1 MTRKQHAWG
10 VVALALASSAASA
23 QLTNFSPKA
32 SFGSNGWLPSVASS
46 TILDQGNLTRGM
58 DYNPVSGN
66 LIVVNRQGG
75 VNINVLDGNTGAF
88 VRTLNN
94 TGITGGTFAAN
105 MAAVDAGGR
114 VFIGNLALS
123 GGNFKMYSFAN
134 DATADAA
141 TTVFDGTATIRTGD
155 SLAIRGSG
163 ETVELVAGQN
173 GGNGFTYYTSNG
185 LGGLNGSV
193 VNPTGAPNN
202 INRLGIAFGPTDIV
216 LGRDG
221 NNPGGAAVLGVSTVA
236 GTYSNGS
243 NLADGNER
251 LIDFATVGAFNLLA
265 TVQTDGGSN
274 RNNVRIYDATD
285 LNNLVLLGTQNL
297 VGAGLA
303 NANGVGAISWGA
315 VSGNTATL
323 YAMNT
328 NNGIQA
334 FDVEVVPEPA
344 SMAALALGLGAL
356 AARRRRKTA

>member
-10 VVALALASSAASA
+10 IVALALASSAAHA
-23 QLTNFSPKA
+23 QLTNFAPKT
-32 SFGSNGWLPSVASS
+32 SFGTGGWLPSVASS

-58 DYNPVSGN
+58 DYNPATGN

-75 VNINVLDGNTGAF
+75 VNVNVLDGTTGAF
-88 VRTLNN
+88 IRTLNN
-94 TGITGGTFAAN
+94 TGISGGTFAAN

-114 VFIGNLALS
+114 IFVGNLALS
-123 GGNFKMYSFAN
+123 GGNFKMYSFSS
-134 DATADAA
+134 DSTSDAA

-155 SLAIRGSG
+155 TLAIRGSG
-163 ETVELVAGQN
+163 ETVELIAGQN
-173 GGNGFTYYTSNG
+173 GGNGFTYFTSNG
-185 LGGLNGSV
+185 LGGLNASV

-202 INRLGIAFGPTDIV
+202 INRLGIAFGPGDIV

-221 NNPGGAAVLGVSTVA
+221 NNPGGSAVLGVSTVA
-236 GTYSNGS
+236 GTYSDGDT
-243 NLADGNER
+243 LADGNER
-251 LIDFATVGAFNLLA
+251 LIDFATVGGFNLLA
-265 TVQTDGGSN
+265 TVQTDGGTS

-297 VGAGLA
+297 VGAGIA
-303 NANGVGAISWGA
+303 NGNGVGAISWGA
-315 VSGNTATL
+315 ISGNTATL

-344 SMAALALGLGAL
+344 SMMALVFGLGAL
-356 AARRRRKTA
+356 AAKRRRKPA